1 MADFALGLICGA
13 AIIAIIWW
21 RTTDRRVVVV
31 RDKET
36 SNVTTVSEGVVVR
49 PDNGKARRFADP
61 RYRALMEDRLK
72 KKSPGGVR
80 DAGVS

>member
-21 RTTDRRVVVV
+21 RTYRPQGCCG

-49 PDNGKARRFADP
+49 PDNGRQGASPIEIPGADGGP
-61 RYRALMEDRLK
+61 VEEEITW
-72 KKSPGGVR
+72 GVR
-80 DAGVS
+80 DTGVP

>member
-36 SNVTTVSEGVVVR
+36 SNVTTLYKGLVVL

-61 RYRALMEDRLK
+61 RYGALMEDLL
-72 KKSPGGVR
+72 
-80 DAGVS
+80 